1 MAPKYVKS
9 SDSDDTFE
17 IGRIKLVR
25 IGGTI
30 YLYTSSSVH
39 PLMTRKFGDARI
51 AMVNFNTLK
60 RALERIGWGW
70 YRPIK
75 SRWRKLKERLGFV

>member
-1 MAPKYVKS
+1 MTPKYAKS
-9 SDSDDTFE
+9 SDPEQDFE
-17 IGRIKLVR
+17 IGRIKIVR

-30 YLYTSSSVH
+30 YLYTTSSVH
-39 PLMTRKFGDARI
+39 PLMTQKFGDARV
-51 AMVNFNTLK
+51 AMVNFNILK

-75 SRWRKLKERLGFV
+75 SRWRKLKEWFGFV

>member
-1 MAPKYVKS
+1 MTPKYAKS
-9 SDSDDTFE
+9 SESDKTFE
-17 IGRIKLVR
+17 VGRIKIVR

-30 YLYTSSSVH
+30 YLYTTSSVH

-51 AMVNFNTLK
+51 AMVNFHTLK

-70 YRPIK
+70 YRLIK
-75 SRWRKLKERLGFV
+75 SRWRKLKEWFGFV